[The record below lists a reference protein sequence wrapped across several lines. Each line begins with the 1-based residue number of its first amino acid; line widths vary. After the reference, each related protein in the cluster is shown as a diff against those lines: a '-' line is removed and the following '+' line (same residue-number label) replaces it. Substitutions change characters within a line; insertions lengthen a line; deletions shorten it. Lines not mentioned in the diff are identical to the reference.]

1 MKPLTQKET
10 LHRLR
15 SAARRRHLGSAPL
28 TRVHKDRKKEQART
42 HCRSKDAEA

>member
-15 SAARRRHLGSAPL
+15 SAVRRRHLGTTPR
-28 TRVHKDRKKEQART
+28 TRVHKDLKKEHART
-42 HCRSKDAEA
+42 RCRSKDAEG